1 VQITLA
7 KEKYIS
13 LKVSSNENTKTFLF
27 LNNQR
32 KTRNLL
38 NYIKHTIHN
47 KLKKKN
53 KEKRKRK
60 INV

>member
-13 LKVSSNENTKTFLF
+13 LKISSNENKKMFLF

-32 KTRNLL
+32 KIRNLL
-38 NYIKHTIHN
+38 NYITHTIHN
-47 KLKKKN
+47 KLKKIKRE
-53 KEKRKRK
+53 EKDR
-60 INV
+60 